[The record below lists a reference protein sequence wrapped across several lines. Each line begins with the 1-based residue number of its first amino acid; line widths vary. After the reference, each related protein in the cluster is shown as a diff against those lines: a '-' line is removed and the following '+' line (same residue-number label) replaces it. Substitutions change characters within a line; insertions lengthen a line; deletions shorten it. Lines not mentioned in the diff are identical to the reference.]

1 MRISDKKS
9 VILEIMQSDRE
20 KASAPRCRKGMHEKK
35 SVDHIYPSAGSGE
48 DEDKADALFYA

>member
-1 MRISDKKS
+1 M
-9 VILEIMQSDRE
+9 ILEIMQSDRE
-20 KASAPRCRKGMHEKK
+20 RASAPRCRKGMHEKK